1 MTDHS
6 DPSGVPAPTVPTRIC
21 IVYDCRYPV
30 SHGGAEK
37 WLGSLARALVSHGA
51 RVTYVHGAGR
61 GEEQRDGVRWIGLS
75 DASDLYTPAGIR
87 RSLPVGRF
95 SYRVSRYLRS
105 HGGDFDLVYVHDM
118 PIFPV
123 LGAWW
128 GLRGT
133 PTPWVVEWIEWWSA
147 AYWRSYAGR
156 LTGTIGYLVQR
167 LALAVTPLAVCYSGM
182 TAEALKAARPMMPIA
197 RLAGQADC
205 PSEASPDKT
214 PSADSLIPPEQ
225 PLAVFL
231 GRFVPHK
238 RAQLAVDAVLDA
250 RATIPGLRMILIGS
264 GPDEASLRERAA
276 ALGDGA
282 VEVWAGAS
290 DAEVRDAL
298 RRGSVLVHPSAR
310 EGFGLVVSEANSL
323 AVPVVLVAGPDNAA
337 PELIREGGGITVAN
351 ADSRELSDAIVA
363 VVRAGETARREA
375 LVNAE
380 RLCRDHSVAKSSQEL
395 LALARCLQEEGSA
408 HW

>member
-6 DPSGVPAPTVPTRIC
+6 GSSGVPAPTPPTRIC

-105 HGGDFDLVYVHDM
+105 HGCDFDLVYVHDM

-128 GLRGT
+128 GLRRT
-133 PTPWVVEWIEWWSA
+133 RTPWVAEWIEWWGA
-147 AYWRSYAGR
+147 PYWRSYAGTV
-156 LTGTIGYLVQR
+156 TGTIGFLVQR
-167 LALAVTPLAVCYSGM
+167 LALAVTRLAVCYSDL
-182 TAEALKAARPMMPIA
+182 TAEALKAARPTMPIA

-205 PSEASPDKT
+205 PSEASPDKMPLANPLT
-214 PSADSLIPPEQ
+214 PPEQ

-238 RAQLAVDAVLDA
+238 RAQLAVDAMLHA
-250 RATIPGLRMILIGS
+250 RATIPGLRLILIGN
-264 GPDEASLRERAA
+264 GPEEAALRERAA
-276 ALGDGA
+276 AIGHGS
-282 VEVWAGAS
+282 VEVRTGAS
-290 DAEVRDAL
+290 DAAVRDAL
-298 RRGSVLVHPSAR
+298 CRASVLVHPSAR

-323 AVPVVLVAGPDNAA
+323 GVPVVLVAGPDNAA

-351 ADSRELSDAIVA
+351 ADPRELSDAIVTII
-363 VVRAGETARREA
+363 RSGETARREA
-375 LVNAE
+375 LANAE
-380 RLCRDHSVAKSSQEL
+380 RLCREHSVARSSQEL
-395 LALARCLQEEGSA
+395 LEIAHRLQDQ
-408 HW
+408 